1 MAEDKRTKIPTA
13 LCVPPTHLIR
23 VDTARGRLRYYEH
36 PFTMVTVNRNGVDM
50 KEKEQYPSVTSILG
64 ETVNKPFLTYWRDG
78 RTRSTLKAHLGE
90 VLSEQ
95 IINDAMNSS
104 KKEAANGAEL
114 GSILHDAIDGYLKGD
129 ESAMDVPDQLMPA
142 AMAFMDWRS
151 ENSDWKYLES
161 ETAVF
166 YKGELKYAGTIDALF
181 EDRKGNLIIVD
192 WKTSS
197 DVYNDNLMQL
207 AAYSRAL
214 RKMTEQ
220 PVIAQVVQF
229 KNKRDKTIAERP
241 KIFFEE
247 FPKVVT
253 VDQSKWVEQ
262 FDHAHHLYD
271 GSNIEIVEDVA

>member
-1 MAEDKRTKIPTA
+1 MMAEDKRTKIPTA

-36 PFTMVTVNRNGVDM
+36 PFTKD
-50 KEKEQYPSVTSILG
+50 QFPSVTSILG
-64 ETVNKPFLTYWRDG
+64 EAVNKPFLTYWRDG

-104 KKEAANGAEL
+104 KKEGANGAEL

-166 YKGELKYAGTIDALF
+166 YKGELNYAGTIDALF

-271 GSNIEIVEDVA
+271 GSNIEIEEDVA

>member
-23 VDTARGRLRYYEH
+23 VDTPRGRLRYYEH
-36 PFTMVTVNRNGVDM
+36 PFTKD
-50 KEKEQYPSVTSILG
+50 QYPSVTSILG
-64 ETVNKPFLTYWRDG
+64 EAVNKPFLTYWRDG
-78 RTRSTLKAHLGE
+78 HIRRGLKAQIGE
-90 VLSEQ
+90 TVTEQ
-95 IINDAMNSS
+95 MVKDVMNSS

-151 ENSDWKYLES
+151 KNSDWKYLES

-166 YKGELKYAGTIDALF
+166 YKGELNYAGTIDALF

-197 DVYNDNLMQL
+197 EVYQENLLQL

-220 PVIAQVVQF
+220 PVIAQVVLF
-229 KNKRDKTIAERP
+229 KNKRDKTIDERP
-241 KIFFEE
+241 KIFLEE
-247 FPKVVT
+247 FPTVKTVVES
-253 VDQSKWVEQ
+253 QWMKAFEG
-262 FDHAHHLYD
+262 ACHLYD
-271 GSNIEIVEDVA
+271 ASNIDIEKDVA